1 MKKLGPEK
9 IVEKEVIAMAKTLG
23 MDLSIV
29 DSKMVYSKNM
39 DRMKE
44 SETEKGF
51 SDLTGEDAN
60 AIACYI
66 ELKAPGKLKT
76 IRPSQRAF
84 LERKIQRGAFAVCVS
99 SAEELYRLYIGWKVS
114 GRVFLEVALAK
125 I

>member
-9 IVEKEVIAMAKTLG
+9 IVEKEVMAMAKTLG
-23 MDLSIV
+23 MELSIV
-29 DSKMVYSKNM
+29 DSKMVYSKNL

-76 IRPSQRAF
+76 IRPAQRAF